1 VTDISASPTLFLA
14 TLEER
19 QMTEMQITI
28 TEIVPGGQAANGKD
42 RPTSI
47 HTADGQKLK
56 CWPNK
61 VGSMVAGRTYL
72 VPVVTKQYQ
81 GIESFEIG
89 NGIIKEV
96 QANSAPVSPS
106 QAPQGAPP
114 PAQAQPP
121 VNTPMGVVSAGAG
134 SKDRSIQALA
144 IIKAVVAV
152 GGTEGEVQRWMDCHD
167 RLVAGEQVG

>member
-1 VTDISASPTLFLA
+1 VTDISASPTLFQA
-14 TLEER
+14 TLEEK

-28 TEIVPGGQAANGKD
+28 TEIVAGGQAANGKD
-42 RPTSI
+42 RPTTI

-72 VPVVTKQYQ
+72 VPVVAKQYQ

-89 NGIIKEV
+89 SGVIKEV
-96 QANSAPVSPS
+96 QTNNGPVSAS
-106 QAPQGAPP
+106 QATQSAPP

-121 VNTPMGVVSAGAG
+121 VNTPIGVANAVTGNRE
-134 SKDRSIQALA
+134 RSIVAQAM
-144 IIKAVVAV
+144 IKSVVAV
-152 GGTEGEVQRWMDCHD
+152 GGDAAQVQQCIDWHD
-167 RLVAGEQVG
+167 SIVAGKRLV

>member
-1 VTDISASPTLFLA
+1 
-14 TLEER
+14 
-19 QMTEMQITI
+19 MTEMQITI
-28 TEIVPGGQAANGKD
+28 AEIVPGGMAANGKE

-72 VPVVTKQYQ
+72 VPVVAKQYQ

-89 NGIIKEV
+89 SGIIKEV
-96 QANSAPVSPS
+96 QTNNAPVSPS
-106 QAPQGAPP
+106 QAPQSAPP

-121 VNTPMGVVSAGAG
+121 ANTPVGVANAASGTRE
-134 SKDRSIQALA
+134 RSIQAQA
-144 IIKAVVAV
+144 IIKAVIAV
-152 GGTEGEVQRWMDCHD
+152 GGTEGEVQRWIDCHD
-167 RLVAGEQVG
+167 MIVAGKQVG

>member
-1 VTDISASPTLFLA
+1 
-14 TLEER
+14 LEEK

-28 TEIVPGGQAANGKD
+28 AEIVPGGMAANGKE

-72 VPVVTKQYQ
+72 VPVVAKQYQ

-89 NGIIKEV
+89 SGIIKEV
-96 QANSAPVSPS
+96 QTNNAEHSSRGRKRRIWDA
-106 QAPQGAPP
+106 GAIYP
-114 PAQAQPP
+114 
-121 VNTPMGVVSAGAG
+121 SAGHHKG
-134 SKDRSIQALA
+134 GHSGRRDGRRSP
-144 IIKAVVAV
+144 
-152 GGTEGEVQRWMDCHD
+152 TMD
-167 RLVAGEQVG
+167 